1 MGSGSVS
8 TCRVRETHQTPME
21 GCVSHTL
28 RSKWTHY
35 RMMRSLPRWTLAVVA
50 AVFFSLTSNLTTSAQ
65 DSVPGWHTN
74 LDQAR
79 RLAEENGKPLF
90 IVFRCVR

>member
-1 MGSGSVS
+1 
-8 TCRVRETHQTPME
+8 
-21 GCVSHTL
+21 
-28 RSKWTHY
+28 
-35 RMMRSLPRWTLAVVA
+35 MRSMSCCVLAVIA
-50 AVFFSLTSNLTTSAQ
+50 AVFFPLTSNLTTFAQ
-65 DSVPGWHTN
+65 DAVPGWHTN

>member
-1 MGSGSVS
+1 
-8 TCRVRETHQTPME
+8 
-21 GCVSHTL
+21 
-28 RSKWTHY
+28 
-35 RMMRSLPRWTLAVVA
+35 MRSMPRCALAVIA
-50 AVFFSLTSNLTTSAQ
+50 ALFLPLTSNLTASAQ